1 MISDLVKEAA
11 AAGLDPAAAWWRTPG
26 ELLEI
31 IEAYR
36 TRMERK
42 AYMLYNLASATAA
55 MVGKILGGGR
65 SPQPWECFPGWI
77 QASMQI
83 MSDEEI
89 LAAAEAWASLGE
101 HSELPEP

>member
-26 ELLEI
+26 ELLEV

-42 AYMLYNLASATAA
+42 AYMLYN
-55 MVGKILGGGR
+55 
-65 SPQPWECFPGWI
+65 
-77 QASMQI
+77 QASLQI

-101 HSELPEP
+101 HSELPD